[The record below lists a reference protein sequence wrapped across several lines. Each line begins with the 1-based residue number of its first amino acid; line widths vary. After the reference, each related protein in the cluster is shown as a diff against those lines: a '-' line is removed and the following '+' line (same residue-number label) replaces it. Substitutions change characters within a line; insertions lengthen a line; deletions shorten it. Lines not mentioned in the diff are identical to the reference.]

1 MTSDTVR
8 VEGAAKI
15 LFQAGEDLGPIR
27 AQLSFYA
34 PSSSQQVR
42 TTRMSP
48 SAPARPSRGTIL
60 LLGALTAFGAV
71 SIDLYLPSLPAIGVS
86 LRAEP
91 AAVQQTMAAFFIG
104 MALGQLLYGPL
115 SDRYGRRPAL
125 LVGAT
130 IFVLASL
137 FCATAASIEM
147 LILGRFVQALGCCAG
162 QVVTRAIVRD
172 RYATQ
177 DSARIFSLLT
187 LVLGV
192 APLLAPTAGAWLA
205 AAISWRA
212 IFAVLALF
220 GLIIGSIVA
229 LKLTESRSPE
239 TAATARGEN
248 IFGGYLDLLQHRR
261 LLGYILAG
269 SLNGAV
275 LFSYVA
281 SAPDL
286 LIRSYGFTP
295 HQFGLIFATIAVG
308 VIGSSQVNRMLL
320 DRYVSDHILAIASLT
335 GTAFGVALL
344 SAAVTGIGGQWSV
357 LALLFA
363 VLTSYGFM
371 AANTLAG
378 ALAVDPLRAG
388 STSALVG
395 ASSFG
400 CGALAALLIGLFHDG
415 SAVPMAAI
423 MAVALTGSAAALFGL
438 ALRPQAVRA

>member
-1 MTSDTVR
+1 MH
-8 VEGAAKI
+8 
-15 LFQAGEDLGPIR
+15 
-27 AQLSFYA
+27 A
-34 PSSSQQVR
+34 PS
-42 TTRMSP
+42 
-48 SAPARPSRGTIL
+48 AARPSRGTIL
-60 LLGALTAFGAV
+60 LLGSLTAFGAV
-71 SIDLYLPSLPAIGVS
+71 SIDLYLPSLPAIGVA

-104 MALGQLLYGPL
+104 MAFGQLIYGPL

-125 LVGAT
+125 LTGAV
-130 IFVLASL
+130 IYVVASI
-137 FCATAASIEM
+137 FCAAAPSIEA
-147 LILGRFVQALGCCAG
+147 LIIGRFVQALGCCAG

-205 AAISWRA
+205 AAVSWRA
-212 IFAVLALF
+212 IFAVLAAF
-220 GLIIGSIVA
+220 GLIVGGIVA
-229 LKLTESRSPE
+229 LKLTESRSAA
-239 TAATARGEN
+239 TAATARGES

-269 SLNGAV
+269 ALNGAV
-275 LFSYVA
+275 LFSYIA

-295 HQFGLIFATIAVG
+295 HQFGLIFAVIAVG

-320 DRYVSDHILAIASLT
+320 DRFASDHILATASIV

-344 SAAVTGIGGQWSV
+344 SVAATGLGGPWAV

-400 CGALAALLIGLFHDG
+400 CGALAAMLTGLFHDG
-415 SAVPMAAI
+415 SAVPIAAI
-423 MAVALTGSAAALFGL
+423 MAAALTASAAALFGL
-438 ALRPQAVRA
+438 ALRPQRVRA